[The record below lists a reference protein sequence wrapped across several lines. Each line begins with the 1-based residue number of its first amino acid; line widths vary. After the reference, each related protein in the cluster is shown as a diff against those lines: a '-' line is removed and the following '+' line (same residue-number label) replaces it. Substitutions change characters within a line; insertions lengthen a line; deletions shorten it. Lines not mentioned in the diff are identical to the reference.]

1 MGQAL
6 RLPFL
11 LYDYFVQYKPAGPVA
26 SMAINQ
32 ANLAAFESHL
42 ADAYKDLFANDPEY
56 ACAASRLRTYQRK
69 LVAATPT
76 ELAHKVS
83 VGLATGEA
91 NKDGEGIK
99 RACKAVGI
107 KHTYKAIQDYLTA
120 PR

>member
-1 MGQAL
+1 
-6 RLPFL
+6 
-11 LYDYFVQYKPAGPVA
+11 
-26 SMAINQ
+26 MAINQ
-32 ANLAAFESHL
+32 ANFAIFKSHL

-56 ACAASRLRTYQRK
+56 AYAASR
-69 LVAATPT
+69 AAPT
-76 ELAHKVS
+76 ELAYKMS
-83 VGLATGEA
+83 VGLATGAA